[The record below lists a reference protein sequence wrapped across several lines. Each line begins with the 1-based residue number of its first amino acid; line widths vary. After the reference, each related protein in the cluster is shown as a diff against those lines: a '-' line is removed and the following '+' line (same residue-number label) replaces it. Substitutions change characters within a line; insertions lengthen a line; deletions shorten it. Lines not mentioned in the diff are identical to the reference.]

1 MNNEYKFKRYWPVPP
16 IIDSVYEYQDVNND
30 KNLQKDVTK
39 FFYKKLLLW
48 ISEDNNFDKFKKKIN
63 KIENDGIRIVYILLK
78 KFITRTH
85 INWYDLRDNYKLIKK
100 FFYIKLS
107 SIF

>member
-1 MNNEYKFKRYWPVPP
+1 MDNEYKFKRYWTVPSL
-16 IIDSVYEYQDVNND
+16 IESVYEYQDVNND

-48 ISEDNNFDKFKKKIN
+48 ISEDNKFSKLQKIN
-63 KIENDGIRIVYILLK
+63 KIEKHGIIIVYKLLK
-78 KFITRTH
+78 KFINRTH